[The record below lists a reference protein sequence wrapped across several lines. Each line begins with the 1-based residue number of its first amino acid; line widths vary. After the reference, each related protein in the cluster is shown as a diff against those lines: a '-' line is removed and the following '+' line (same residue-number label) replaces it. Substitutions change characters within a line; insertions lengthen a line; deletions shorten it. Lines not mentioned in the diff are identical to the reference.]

1 MPTIN
6 IKQENVTYIAM
17 WLLLFSTPMLILI
30 IHASSNSNLDIDWWT
45 IMHIEEILAMYFVAF
60 LVHNFLLAPMLLYKQ
75 QTWRYVCS
83 ILILVVA
90 FIALQSWIRPI
101 MHEQQRHRPRAEM
114 PMMQRYYKADN
125 FRDDRPRPQFD
136 DRPRPQFKEPRPF
149 IGPAELTNTLALI
162 FLMGMNLGVKLYYKA
177 DKDRNR
183 MQQLEKENLKQR
195 LNYLRYQISPHF
207 FMNTLNNIHA
217 LVDIDPEKAKKSIV
231 ELSKLMRHILYDG
244 DTNISPLSDEV
255 QFLQN
260 YIALMK
266 MRFTGMVKVNTDFP
280 AMTSQKG
287 IAPLILAIFAENAF
301 KHGVSYKSPSNID
314 MTLRCHNNE
323 FILFT
328 CKNSKRKD
336 GAKEKDLDG
345 GIGLRN
351 VKNRLEL
358 IYGDRYHID
367 IKDTEDNY
375 KVRLLLPLENTNT
388 NNKQRVRL
396 CLEP

>member
-30 IHASSNSNLDIDWWT
+30 IHASSRSNLDIDWWT
-45 IMHIEEILAMYFVAF
+45 IIHIEETLGLYFIAF
-60 LVHNFLLAPMLLYKQ
+60 LVHNFLLAPMLLYKR
-75 QTWRYVCS
+75 QTGRYLCS
-83 ILILVVA
+83 VLILVVA
-90 FIALQSWIRPI
+90 FIALQNWIKPI
-101 MHEQQRHRPRAEM
+101 MRDQKRHRPRTEM
-114 PMMQRYYKADN
+114 PMPPRVNKAED
-125 FRDDRPRPQFD
+125 FRDDRPRPQFKEL
-136 DRPRPQFKEPRPF
+136 RPL
-149 IGPAELTNTLALI
+149 IGPVEITNTLAMV

-177 DKDRNR
+177 EEDRNR
-183 MQQLEKENLKQR
+183 MQHLEKENLKQR

-314 MTLRCHNNE
+314 ITLRCHNNE

-336 GAKEKDLDG
+336 DAKEKDLAG
-345 GIGLRN
+345 GIGLSN

-367 IKDTEDNY
+367 IKDTEDSY
-375 KVRLLLPLENTNT
+375 KVRLLLPLENSNI
-388 NNKQRVRL
+388 NHKHRVKS
-396 CLEP
+396 

>member
-1 MPTIN
+1 MPTIK

-30 IHASSNSNLDIDWWT
+30 IHASSHSNLDIDWWT
-45 IMHIEEILAMYFVAF
+45 IIHIEEILGLYFIAF
-60 LVHNFLLAPMLLYKQ
+60 LVHNILLAPMLLYKR
-75 QTWRYVCS
+75 QTGRYLCS

-101 MHEQQRHRPRAEM
+101 MHERKRHRPRAEM
-114 PMMQRYYKADN
+114 PITQRYYKADD
-125 FRDDRPRPQFD
+125 FRD
-136 DRPRPQFKEPRPF
+136 DRPRPQFKEPRPL
-149 IGPAELTNTLALI
+149 IGPVELTNTLAMV

-177 DKDRNR
+177 EEDRNR
-183 MQQLEKENLKQR
+183 MQHLEKENLKQR

-314 MTLRCHNNE
+314 ITLRCHNNE

-336 GAKEKDLDG
+336 GAKEKDLAG
-345 GIGLRN
+345 GIGLSN

-367 IKDTEDNY
+367 IKDSEDSY
-375 KVRLLLPLENTNT
+375 KVRLLLPLEDTNI
-388 NNKQRVRL
+388 NNKQRVRS
-396 CLEP
+396 

>member
-301 KHGVSYKSPSNID
+301 KHGVSYKSPSNFD

-396 CLEP
+396 

>member
-396 CLEP
+396 

>member
-6 IKQENVTYIAM
+6 IKQEHVTYIAM

-60 LVHNFLLAPMLLYKQ
+60 LVHNFLLAPMLLYKL

-396 CLEP
+396 

>member
-136 DRPRPQFKEPRPF
+136 DRPRSQFKEPRPF

-388 NNKQRVRL
+388 NHKQRVRL
-396 CLEP
+396 

>member
-45 IMHIEEILAMYFVAF
+45 IMHIEEILGIYFVAF

-75 QTWRYVCS
+75 QTGRYVCS

-101 MHEQQRHRPRAEM
+101 MHEQKRHRPRAEM
-114 PMMQRYYKADN
+114 PMTQRYYKADN
-125 FRDDRPRPQFD
+125 FRY
-136 DRPRPQFKEPRPF
+136 DRPRPQFKEPRPL

-266 MRFTGMVKVNTDFP
+266 MRFTGMVKVT
-280 AMTSQKG
+280 
-287 IAPLILAIFAENAF
+287 
-301 KHGVSYKSPSNID
+301 
-314 MTLRCHNNE
+314 CHD
-323 FILFT
+323 
-328 CKNSKRKD
+328 KPKRHS
-336 GAKEKDLDG
+336 A
-345 GIGLRN
+345 
-351 VKNRLEL
+351 
-358 IYGDRYHID
+358 ID
-367 IKDTEDNY
+367 IGNICRKCFQTWSE
-375 KVRLLLPLENTNT
+375 L
-388 NNKQRVRL
+388 
-396 CLEP
+396 

>member
-30 IHASSNSNLDIDWWT
+30 MHASSNSNLDIDWWT

-336 GAKEKDLDG
+336 GATEKDLDG

-396 CLEP
+396 

>member
-17 WLLLFSTPMLILI
+17 WLLLFSTPILILI

-396 CLEP
+396 

>member
-351 VKNRLEL
+351 VRNRLEL

-388 NNKQRVRL
+388 NHKQRVRL
-396 CLEP
+396 

>member
-6 IKQENVTYIAM
+6 IKQEHVTYIAM

-125 FRDDRPRPQFD
+125 FRDDRQRPQFD

-396 CLEP
+396 

>member
-114 PMMQRYYKADN
+114 PMMQRYYEADN

-396 CLEP
+396 

>member
-75 QTWRYVCS
+75 QTWRYVCA

-217 LVDIDPEKAKKSIV
+217 LVDIDPEKPKKSIV

-388 NNKQRVRL
+388 NHKQRVRL
-396 CLEP
+396 

>member
-287 IAPLILAIFAENAF
+287 IAPLILAIFAKNAF

-396 CLEP
+396 

>member
-6 IKQENVTYIAM
+6 IKQEHVTYIAM

-45 IMHIEEILAMYFVAF
+45 IMHIEEILAMYFVTF

-396 CLEP
+396 

>member
-336 GAKEKDLDG
+336 GAKEKDLDD

-396 CLEP
+396 

>member
-45 IMHIEEILAMYFVAF
+45 IMHFEEILAMYFVAF

-388 NNKQRVRL
+388 NHKQRVRL
-396 CLEP
+396 

>member
-125 FRDDRPRPQFD
+125 FRDDRPRPQFE

-396 CLEP
+396 

>member
-1 MPTIN
+1 MRRPTTN
-6 IKQENVTYIAM
+6 TKQENATYIVM
-17 WLLLFSTPMLILI
+17 WILLFCAPLLILLI
-30 IHASSNSNLDIDWWT
+30 YASSHNNMYVNWHAFI
-45 IMHIEEILAMYFVAF
+45 HIETILGIYFVAF
-60 LVHNFLLAPMLLYKQ
+60 LIHNSLLAPMLLYKR
-75 QTWRYVCS
+75 QTGRYICS
-83 ILILVVA
+83 IMVLVVA
-90 FIALQSWIRPI
+90 FITIQCFMKPLMYHKTKHGPKIEHPMPQAGNKAEPNPDERPKP
-101 MHEQQRHRPRAEM
+101 E
-114 PMMQRYYKADN
+114 
-125 FRDDRPRPQFD
+125 FRDQMPL
-136 DRPRPQFKEPRPF
+136 
-149 IGPAELTNTLALI
+149 IGQVELTNTLALI

-314 MTLRCHNNE
+314 ITLRCHNNE

-336 GAKEKDLDG
+336 GAKEKDLAG
-345 GIGLRN
+345 GIGLSN

-367 IKDTEDNY
+367 IKDTEDSY
-375 KVRLLLPLENTNT
+375 KVRLLLPLEDTNI

-396 CLEP
+396 

>member
-266 MRFTGMVKVNTDFP
+266 MRFTGMVKVNTDIP

-396 CLEP
+396 

>member
-207 FMNTLNNIHA
+207 FMNALNNIHA

-396 CLEP
+396 

>member
-195 LNYLRYQISPHF
+195 LNYLRYQISPQF

-396 CLEP
+396 

>member
-314 MTLRCHNNE
+314 MTLRCPNNE

-328 CKNSKRKD
+328 CKNSNRKD

-388 NNKQRVRL
+388 NHKQRVRL
-396 CLEP
+396 

>member
-30 IHASSNSNLDIDWWT
+30 IHASSNSSLDIDWWT

-396 CLEP
+396 

>member
-6 IKQENVTYIAM
+6 IKQEHVTYIAM

-136 DRPRPQFKEPRPF
+136 DRPSPQFKEPRPF

-396 CLEP
+396 

>member
-1 MPTIN
+1 
-6 IKQENVTYIAM
+6 
-17 WLLLFSTPMLILI
+17 
-30 IHASSNSNLDIDWWT
+30 
-45 IMHIEEILAMYFVAF
+45 
-60 LVHNFLLAPMLLYKQ
+60 
-75 QTWRYVCS
+75 
-83 ILILVVA
+83 
-90 FIALQSWIRPI
+90 
-101 MHEQQRHRPRAEM
+101 
-114 PMMQRYYKADN
+114 
-125 FRDDRPRPQFD
+125 
-136 DRPRPQFKEPRPF
+136 
-149 IGPAELTNTLALI
+149 
-162 FLMGMNLGVKLYYKA
+162 
-177 DKDRNR
+177 
-183 MQQLEKENLKQR
+183 
-195 LNYLRYQISPHF
+195 
-207 FMNTLNNIHA
+207 
-217 LVDIDPEKAKKSIV
+217 
-231 ELSKLMRHILYDG
+231 
-244 DTNISPLSDEV
+244 
-255 QFLQN
+255 
-260 YIALMK
+260 MK

-345 GIGLRN
+345 GIGLKN

-396 CLEP
+396 

>member
-183 MQQLEKENLKQR
+183 MQQLEKETLKQR

-280 AMTSQKG
+280 AMTNQKG

-396 CLEP
+396 

>member
-1 MPTIN
+1 
-6 IKQENVTYIAM
+6 M

-396 CLEP
+396 

>member
-60 LVHNFLLAPMLLYKQ
+60 LVHNFLLAPMILYKQ

-396 CLEP
+396 

>member
-287 IAPLILAIFAENAF
+287 IAPLILAIFAENSF

-388 NNKQRVRL
+388 NHKQRVRL
-396 CLEP
+396 

>member
-1 MPTIN
+1 M
-6 IKQENVTYIAM
+6 
-17 WLLLFSTPMLILI
+17 
-30 IHASSNSNLDIDWWT
+30 
-45 IMHIEEILAMYFVAF
+45 
-60 LVHNFLLAPMLLYKQ
+60 
-75 QTWRYVCS
+75 
-83 ILILVVA
+83 
-90 FIALQSWIRPI
+90 
-101 MHEQQRHRPRAEM
+101 
-114 PMMQRYYKADN
+114 
-125 FRDDRPRPQFD
+125 
-136 DRPRPQFKEPRPF
+136 
-149 IGPAELTNTLALI
+149 
-162 FLMGMNLGVKLYYKA
+162 
-177 DKDRNR
+177 
-183 MQQLEKENLKQR
+183 
-195 LNYLRYQISPHF
+195 
-207 FMNTLNNIHA
+207 
-217 LVDIDPEKAKKSIV
+217 

-314 MTLRCHNNE
+314 IMLRCHNNE

-396 CLEP
+396 

>member
-388 NNKQRVRL
+388 NHKQRVRL
-396 CLEP
+396 

>member
-136 DRPRPQFKEPRPF
+136 DRPSPQFKEPRPF

-351 VKNRLEL
+351 VRNRLEL

-396 CLEP
+396 

>member
-136 DRPRPQFKEPRPF
+136 DRPSPQFKEPRPF

-396 CLEP
+396 

>member
-6 IKQENVTYIAM
+6 IKQEHVTYIAM

-136 DRPRPQFKEPRPF
+136 DRPRPQFKEPHPF

-162 FLMGMNLGVKLYYKA
+162 FLMGMNLGVKLYYKT

-217 LVDIDPEKAKKSIV
+217 LVDIEPEKAKKSIV

-396 CLEP
+396 

>member
-6 IKQENVTYIAM
+6 IKQEHVTYIAM

-125 FRDDRPRPQFD
+125 FRDDRPRPQF
-136 DRPRPQFKEPRPF
+136 KEPRPF
-149 IGPAELTNTLALI
+149 IGAAELTNTLALI

-396 CLEP
+396 

>member
-351 VKNRLEL
+351 VKNRLKL

-396 CLEP
+396 

>member
-30 IHASSNSNLDIDWWT
+30 IHASSNSNLDIDCWT

-287 IAPLILAIFAENAF
+287 IALLILAIFAENAF

-396 CLEP
+396 

>member
-1 MPTIN
+1 MPTIK

-30 IHASSNSNLDIDWWT
+30 IHASSHSNLDIDWWT
-45 IMHIEEILAMYFVAF
+45 IIHIEETLGLYFIAF

-75 QTWRYVCS
+75 QTGRYLCS

-101 MHEQQRHRPRAEM
+101 MHERKRHRPRAEM
-114 PMMQRYYKADN
+114 PITQRYYKADD
-125 FRDDRPRPQFD
+125 FRDDRPRPQFKES
-136 DRPRPQFKEPRPF
+136 RPL
-149 IGPAELTNTLALI
+149 IGPVELTNTLAMV

-177 DKDRNR
+177 EEDRNR
-183 MQQLEKENLKQR
+183 MQHLEKENLKQR

-314 MTLRCHNNE
+314 ITLRCHNNE

-336 GAKEKDLDG
+336 GAKEKDLAG
-345 GIGLRN
+345 GIGLSN

-367 IKDTEDNY
+367 IKDTEDSY
-375 KVRLLLPLENTNT
+375 KVRLLLPLEDTNI
-388 NNKQRVRL
+388 NNKQRVRS
-396 CLEP
+396 

>member
-136 DRPRPQFKEPRPF
+136 DRPRAQFKEPRPF

-396 CLEP
+396 